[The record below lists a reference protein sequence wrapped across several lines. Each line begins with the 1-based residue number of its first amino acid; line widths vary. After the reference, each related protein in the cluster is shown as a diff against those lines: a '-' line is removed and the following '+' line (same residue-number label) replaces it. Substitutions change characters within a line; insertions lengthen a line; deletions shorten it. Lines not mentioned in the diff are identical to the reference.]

1 MDNMHWMRGGM
12 KAFLQEQMNAIVA
25 NPSQHLHVMGQDD
38 TSLLVV
44 DAAQKKIVLKY
55 LKLACNAG
63 KDIEEIDKHKLKV
76 TTFLLHLN
84 DIPHIDTFWFT
95 KAVVKHD
102 LTMSPMN
109 PNNKFANNLYPS
121 FNISIP
127 HEMQV
132 IDTRTCATCFKVG
145 QKRELKKCGNC
156 YMRYYCNED
165 CQRRHW
171 CRHKVECRRH
181 KSKAALLKAKRL
193 VAWEQ
198 VFAQHISKVHDY
210 FDDIERKYK
219 KKSKVLV
226 LYSVESV
233 EDNLTL
239 FRFAPVSIKFL
250 TEFSYAV
257 VSGGQEAREK
267 AIGVQRVLK
276 AKKSAFLI
284 VLPFNGDFSVFSLD
298 LG

>member
-1 MDNMHWMRGGM
+1 MHWMRGGM
-12 KAFLQEQMNAIVA
+12 KAFLQQQINAIVA
-25 NPSQHLHVMGQDD
+25 HPSQHLHVMGQDD

-55 LKLACNAG
+55 LQLACNAD
-63 KDIEEIDKHKLKV
+63 KDREEIDRHKLKV

-84 DIPHIDTFWFT
+84 DIPHIDMFWFMQ
-95 KAVVKHD
+95 AVVKHD

-109 PNNKFANNLYPS
+109 PNNKFAIDYLYPS

-233 EDNLTL
+233 EDDLTL
-239 FRFAPVSIKFL
+239 FRFASVSMKFL

-257 VSGGQEAREK
+257 VSAGQETREK
-267 AIGVQRVLK
+267 SIFAQKVLK
-276 AKKSAFLI
+276 ANKRAFLV

>member
-1 MDNMHWMRGGM
+1 MDSMHWMRGGM
-12 KAFLQEQMNAIVA
+12 KAFLQQQINAIVA
-25 NPSQHLHVMGQDD
+25 HPSQHLHVMGQDD

-55 LKLACNAG
+55 LQLACNAY
-63 KDIEEIDKHKLKV
+63 KAREEIDRHKLKV

-84 DIPHIDTFWFT
+84 DIPHMDKVSFMG
-95 KAVVKHD
+95 AVAKHN
-102 LTMSPMN
+102 LTMSPNN
-109 PNNKFANNLYPS
+109 PNNYPS

-198 VFAQHISKVHDY
+198 VFSQHISKVHDY

-233 EDNLTL
+233 EDDLTV
-239 FRFAPVSIKFL
+239 FRFAPVSMKFL
-250 TEFSYAV
+250 TEFSHAV
-257 VSGGQEAREK
+257 VSAGQETREK
-267 AIGVQRVLK
+267 AIFVQKVLK
-276 AKKSAFLI
+276 ANKRAFLV

>member
-1 MDNMHWMRGGM
+1 MHWMRGGM
-12 KAFLQEQMNAIVA
+12 KAFLQQQINAIVA
-25 NPSQHLHVMGQDD
+25 HPSQHLHVMGQDD

-55 LKLACNAG
+55 LQLACNAD
-63 KDIEEIDKHKLKV
+63 KDREEIDRHKLKV

-84 DIPHIDTFWFT
+84 DIPHMDKVSFMG
-95 KAVVKHD
+95 AVAKHN
-102 LTMSPMN
+102 LTMSPNN
-109 PNNKFANNLYPS
+109 PNNYPS

-171 CRHKVECRRH
+171 CLHKVECRRP
-181 KSKAALLKAKRL
+181 KTKQALLIAKSQ

-198 VFAQHISKVHDY
+198 VFAQHIARLHDY

-226 LYSVESV
+226 LFSIEGVGDDV
-233 EDNLTL
+233 TQ
-239 FRFAPVSIKFL
+239 FCFAPVSIKFL
-250 TEFSYAV
+250 TEYAIAV
-257 VSGGQEAREK
+257 FNAGRGAREK
-267 AIGVQRVLK
+267 AIYVQKVLK
-276 AKKSAFLI
+276 AKTSAFLI
-284 VLPFNGDFSVFSLD
+284 LIPYNGDFNIFSLD